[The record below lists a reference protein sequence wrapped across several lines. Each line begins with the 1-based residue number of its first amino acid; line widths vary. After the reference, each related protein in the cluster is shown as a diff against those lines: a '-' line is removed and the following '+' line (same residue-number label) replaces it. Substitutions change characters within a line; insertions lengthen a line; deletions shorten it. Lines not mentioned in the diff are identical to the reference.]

1 MKDGQAVSTDELCSL
16 AREAWEGTGKTQ
28 TEAAKEL
35 GVQQPTF
42 AQAINE
48 PKRSLTQLRILIIE
62 KYTDFEVQRPEYRLT
77 QKGTHE

>member
-1 MKDGQAVSTDELCSL
+1 MKHGQAVSTGQLCGL

-28 TEAAKEL
+28 TAAAGEL

-48 PKRSLTQLRILIIE
+48 PKRSLTQLRISIIE
-62 KYTDFEVQRPEYRLT
+62 RYTDFTIQRPDYRIVH
-77 QKGTHE
+77 K